1 MKQRATLVAAVLAFV
16 LSSAVKSQELGSIE
30 FPTSGAATAQPAFIK
45 GVLLMHS
52 FEYDDAKDAFVEA
65 QKADPGFA
73 MAYWGEAMTYNHA
86 VWQQTAPELAKAALT
101 RLAPTPEARLAKAP
115 TAREKEWVASL
126 DALYGPGDKLARD
139 LAYAEAMRRMY
150 EKYPGDNEVAAFY
163 ALALLGTS
171 HGGRNFSIYMKAAA
185 IVEQVYSKNP
195 QHPGAAHYLIH
206 SYDDPIHAPL
216 GLRYADAYSKI
227 APAASHALHMPSH
240 IYFALGIWD
249 EAAAI
254 NERSVKAADARRSE
268 KKLDVDARGFHA
280 LLWLVYGY
288 AQQGRYEEARG
299 VLQQIE
305 ADAAK
310 SGSVRTRSHLA
321 LARAAWLIET
331 RKWGEAQ
338 AAVSSTGLGKEAAI
352 ADLFAIGFA
361 AVRSGNRAGA
371 GNALQQMAALM
382 EEAPVNGAP
391 VRPAA
396 GGDKPSASAPRATA
410 DRSGLSGAKP
420 AGGTTP
426 GISVV
431 TPRPRPIAPAPTAV
445 TATGA
450 HAEHAGQ
457 PQTGAPATRTVRGG
471 VETGA
476 PVTRTVRGGVET
488 GAPATRSVRGGV
500 ETGLPAAGAAG
511 DKRVA
516 QVMAQQ
522 LEAALLFSE
531 GRRGEALVLAR
542 QAAVVEDS
550 LSFEFG
556 PPVPVKPAYELV
568 GEMLMDLRQPKEAMQ
583 AFEASL
589 KKNPRRALSL
599 LGLGRAATLVKDTV
613 TARRAFGELQ
623 QIWKRADKNLPE
635 LKEIGAV
642 RPASSF

>member
-1 MKQRATLVAAVLAFV
+1 MTRRVALALVAAFALAT
-16 LSSAVKSQELGSIE
+16 SGTRAHQSELGSIE
-30 FPTSGAATAQPAFIK
+30 FPTSGSAAAQPAFLK

-52 FEYDDAKDAFVEA
+52 FEYDDAKEAFVEA

-86 VWQQTAPELAKAALT
+86 VWQQTAPDLAKAALA
-101 RLAPTPEARLAKAP
+101 RLAPTPDARLAKAP
-115 TAREKEWVASL
+115 TAREKDWLASL
-126 DALYGPGDKLARD
+126 DALYGPGDKLTRD

-150 EKYPGDNEVAAFY
+150 EKYPADNEVAAFY

-171 HGGRNFSIYMKAAA
+171 HSGRDFSIYMKAAA

-216 GLRYADAYSKI
+216 GLRYADAYAKI

-240 IYFALGIWD
+240 IYFALGMWD
-249 EAAAI
+249 EASSI
-254 NERSVKAADARRSE
+254 NERSVKAADARRAE
-268 KKLDVDARGFHA
+268 KRLDVDARGFHA

-288 AQQGRYEEARG
+288 AQQGRYDDARG
-299 VLQQIE
+299 VLSQIE
-305 ADAAK
+305 ADAAR

-331 RKWGEAQ
+331 RKWGEAK
-338 AAVSSTGLGKEAAI
+338 AAVTSTGLGKDAAI
-352 ADLFAIGFA
+352 ADLFAMGFA
-361 AVRSGNRAGA
+361 AVRSGNRTGA
-371 GNALQQMAALM
+371 GNSLLQMAALM

-391 VRPAA
+391 VRLST
-396 GGDKPSASAPRATA
+396 GGDKPL
-410 DRSGLSGAKP
+410 GLSGGASRPKP
-420 AGGTTP
+420 
-426 GISVV
+426 V
-431 TPRPRPIAPAPTAV
+431 APAPTTV
-445 TATGA
+445 TPTGA
-450 HAEHAGQ
+450 HATHAGQ
-457 PQTGAPATRTVRGG
+457 PQTG
-471 VETGA
+471 
-476 PVTRTVRGGVET
+476 
-488 GAPATRSVRGGV
+488 
-500 ETGLPAAGAAG
+500 LPAAGAGG

-531 GRRGEALVLAR
+531 GRRGEAIVLAR

-556 PPVPVKPAYELV
+556 PPVPVKPAHELV
-568 GEMLMDLRQPKEAMQ
+568 GEMLMDVRQPKEAMQ
-583 AFEASL
+583 AFELSL

-599 LGLGRAATLVKDTV
+599 LGLGRAATMAKDTA

-623 QIWKRADKNLPE
+623 QVWKRADKNLPE

>member
-1 MKQRATLVAAVLAFV
+1 MNRRAALVLVAAFVLAS
-16 LSSAVKSQELGSIE
+16 LHGRAQGELGSID
-30 FPTSGAATAQPAFIK
+30 FPTSGSAAAQSAFLR

-52 FEYDDAKDAFVEA
+52 FEYDDAKEAFQEA

-86 VWQQTAPELAKAALT
+86 VWQQTAPDLAKAALA
-101 RLAPTPEARLAKAP
+101 RLAPTSDARLAKAP
-115 TAREKEWVASL
+115 TAKEKDWVASL

-150 EKYPGDNEVAAFY
+150 EKYPADNEVAAFY

-171 HGGRNFSIYMKAAA
+171 HGGRDFGIYMKAAA

-240 IYFALGIWD
+240 IYFALGMWD
-249 EAAAI
+249 EASAI
-254 NERSVKAADARRSE
+254 NERSVKAADARVAE

-280 LLWLVYGY
+280 MLWLVYGY
-288 AQQGRYEEARG
+288 AQQGRYDDARG
-299 VLQQIE
+299 ILSQIE
-305 ADAAK
+305 ANAAK
-310 SGSVRTRSHLA
+310 SGSVWTRSHLA

-331 RKWGEAQ
+331 RKWGDAK
-338 AAVSSTGLGKEAAI
+338 AAVTSTGLGKDAAI
-352 ADLFAIGFA
+352 ADLFAMGFA
-361 AVRSGNRAGA
+361 AIRSGNRTGA

-382 EEAPVNGAP
+382 EEAPVNGVP
-391 VRPAA
+391 VRPSTGA
-396 GGDKPSASAPRATA
+396 DKPSAFVPRASA
-410 DRSGLSGAKP
+410 DKSGLSGGTSRKP
-420 AGGTTP
+420 TPAAAG
-426 GISVV
+426 S
-431 TPRPRPIAPAPTAV
+431 
-445 TATGA
+445 
-450 HAEHAGQ
+450 HAAHAGQ
-457 PQTGAPATRTVRGG
+457 PQTGAPATRTL
-471 VETGA
+471 
-476 PVTRTVRGGVET
+476 
-488 GAPATRSVRGGV
+488 RGGV
-500 ETGLPAAGAAG
+500 ETGLPTAGSGG

-568 GEMLMDLRQPKEAMQ
+568 GELLMDLRQPKEAMQ
-583 AFEASL
+583 AFELSL
-589 KKNPRRALSL
+589 KKNPKRALSL
-599 LGLGRAATLVKDTV
+599 LGLGRAATMAKDLA

-623 QIWKRADKNLPE
+623 QVWKRADKNLPE